1 MDMEY
6 DVIEFSVN
14 DTVEVEQDIDKI
26 LDFLNEFPPKLKEQV
41 LASLN
46 KEEEISDKALFFVSS
61 MAEDSSKT
69 YYLILCKVVTLDEK
83 GLMLLCSTNLDL
95 ISLYMSRITTLSY
108 DKVKES
114 FKLNPKDDK

>member
-14 DTVEVEQDIDKI
+14 DTVQVEEDIDKI
-26 LDFLNEFPPKLKEQV
+26 LDFLNDFPSKLKDEV

-46 KEEEISDKALFFVSS
+46 KENEISDKALFFVSQS
-61 MAEDSSKT
+61 LNNPVET

-83 GLMLLCSTNLDL
+83 GLILLYSTNMDL
-95 ISLYMSRITTLSY
+95 ISLYMSRISTLSY

-114 FKLNPKDDK
+114 FKTKDDK